1 MAKYIKIIK
10 EKNMEV
16 HRAAVQTVCQCQ
28 GEDHSDLQD
37 QQKRSDRKHRAEGEK
52 QAVK

>member
-1 MAKYIKIIK
+1 
-10 EKNMEV
+10 MEV